1 MSRLTRLFAL
11 AALAGAMA
19 WPAFAQGS
27 LDKRVTLDLKATPP
41 DAVFKMLG
49 EVLGVKVTVDPAIT
63 APVDIVVK
71 NVTAKT
77 VLTTICESVGCR
89 WTVATGTLVVK
100 PDTELAF
107 AAERSKKAVR
117 ADEKVRVTK
126 KSVALESIRAAM
138 SKELPGDMKFE
149 NTPLSV
155 VSERLSAALGLE
167 LTITSPDKAV
177 DTITADLSHHTLQ
190 SGLKLLGE
198 QSGGSHPL
206 RMVLKSPGPGSDAP
220 AVSIMFMGKKAVA
233 TGKK

>member
-49 EVLGVKVTVDPAIT
+49 EVLGVKVTVDPAVT
-63 APVDIVVK
+63 APVDIAVK

-89 WTVATGTLVVK
+89 WTMTADTLVVK
-100 PDTELAF
+100 PEIDLAF
-107 AAERSKKAVR
+107 ATERSKKVVK
-117 ADEKVRVTK
+117 ADDKVRVAK
-126 KSVALESIRAAM
+126 KNAAVETLRTAM
-138 SKELPGDMKFE
+138 SRELPGDMKFE
-149 NTPLSV
+149 NAPLSI

-167 LTITSPDKAV
+167 LTLTSEDKAV
-177 DTITADLSHHTLQ
+177 QAITADLSHHTLQ

-198 QSGGSHPL
+198 QAGAGRPIRIALKARPQAGG
-206 RMVLKSPGPGSDAP
+206 DAP
-220 AVSIMFMGKKAVA
+220 SIYIMFATKKAP
-233 TGKK
+233 